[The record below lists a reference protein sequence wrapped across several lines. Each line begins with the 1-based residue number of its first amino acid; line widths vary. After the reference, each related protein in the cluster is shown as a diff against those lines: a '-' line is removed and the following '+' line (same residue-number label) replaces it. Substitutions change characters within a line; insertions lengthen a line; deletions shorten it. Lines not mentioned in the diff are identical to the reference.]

1 MKNMEEKEQTI
12 GKRIKELRTQKLHMS
27 QVDFADIVHVSK
39 QTLYKYENGIIT
51 NIPYSKIEAIAKVCN
66 VSPAYLMGWED

>member
-1 MKNMEEKEQTI
+1 MRNMEEKNV
-12 GKRIKELRTQKLHMS
+12 GKRIKELRTQKLHMN
-27 QVDFADIVHVSK
+27 QVDFADIIHVSK

-51 NIPYSKIEAIAKVCN
+51 NIPYSKIEAIAKACN

>member
-1 MKNMEEKEQTI
+1 MEEKEQTI

-39 QTLYKYENGIIT
+39 QTLYKYANGIIT